1 MKHPLL
7 VPVELRVMLAGSR
20 ERETMLA
27 DIAPHYERLA
37 SDSLFGDDITNDN
50 LVMMSEHPGAHL
62 HWLMPDALLHGIQDE
77 NGDLEFPILPNRWIV
92 TRIWTEEDQIR
103 RRIWMI
109 QSDKISFDS
118 DGIRTVEGMEKTPI
132 PCLVYNDAERI
143 WEPAGKNGS
152 FYARLG
158 DAQIYGEEE
167 EPQQTLD
174 RLTAVGMGDHMFAA
188 LYPLCRT
195 VFGFYDAMEE
205 GEGVYTYQVCGFYQ
219 NPTEDPLSDPA
230 HLEETASEFGW
241 TWDKDAGTPDGILCH
256 GAVYGVSWK
265 GKEKQYIDVSA
276 VQAEV
281 AVANTS
287 AEALAAFFQKKLP
300 HITGLERMLNAL
312 QCGILEEL
320 DSEDLDDGLIDLE
333 DKLHEREFELLR
345 AGENDQGRSSL
356 SEIRRKRKDCG
367 EEVYLY
373 WHKYMKSRNSPF
385 GSDEAEQF
393 REKLEKCLDDWEKLK
408 SQEEEE
414 ERKLEDLKKDMEI
427 LPAPEDPFYQPG
439 PPVVMIADTGT
450 VRTYRHGFQSEKD
463 GTLPCR
469 LYPVGKLEIPWEMRT
484 LTVDAEDLLR
494 QMDQAMRPVPEM
506 VERLCCET
514 LLLDQNAALFLAS
527 AALRKTGETGDE
539 KERQELASQILN
551 LQKAVKGAPFDI
563 SRQSWRQPWNPIV
576 LDWQACLVPARKDAR
591 REDTF
596 RHFKLGTIDLEP
608 EDQEFG
614 GKALPLGGQTF
625 LTPHAGFV
633 LGEALKKLLECY
645 DPSSKEYQEV
655 QEFAGEVQERQILSQ
670 KLTGFQETLQGL
682 KYRAFLPVL
691 VGDMK
696 EETELASRVEK
707 VMEDVYPVSEQGL
720 DNDAY
725 LPLRGGEFRLESLRL
740 IDEFGQ
746 CRQMVMP
753 EKVIIA
759 ESLENQETQSAVLP
773 PRFPGG
779 LRVKFDWI
787 CEDGG
792 FHKALDQ
799 NTTPVC
805 GFVLGNILEQN
816 LQIYDQEG
824 VFLGWLQDT
833 DRGAQWRPR
842 PGELGRLTQEMPEG
856 MLGAFVEK
864 VLTWDRT
871 LFAKLLKQIDTFFTE
886 KPVLNGAPETFHLA
900 GGCFALAAARCSVEE
915 WGLRKK
921 FWGGTEV
928 KENGYEK
935 AAFKL
940 RVGDPR
946 RNKDGVIGFFSMD
959 ADGKL
964 DLFAPGGEELTL
976 SLEDSE
982 QMLFMLLDPCRKV
995 TIRTGFLPVYEVG
1008 LPAELYRNQ
1017 AERLK
1022 LCLSMWPVLTDVEG
1036 AGVMIQEKYS
1046 ILDDGKG
1053 EVEDDR

>member
-1 MKHPLL
+1 MMKNPLL
-7 VPVELRVMLAGSR
+7 VPVELRVMLAGRR
-20 ERETMLA
+20 ERETMVA

-37 SDSLFGDDITNDN
+37 PDSLFGDDITNDN
-50 LVMMSEHPGAHL
+50 LVMTSEHPGAHL
-62 HWLMPDALLHGIQDE
+62 HWLIPDALLRGIQDE
-77 NGDLEFPILPNRWIV
+77 NGDLEFPVLPNRWIV
-92 TRIWTEEDQIR
+92 TRMWTQGDQIR
-103 RRIWMI
+103 RRVWMV
-109 QSDKISFDS
+109 QSDKVSFDS

-132 PCLVYNDAERI
+132 PCLAYNDAERI
-143 WEPAGKNGS
+143 WEPAGENGS

-158 DAQIYGEEE
+158 DAEVYGEEKD
-167 EPQQTLD
+167 PRQTLD

-195 VFGFYDAMEE
+195 VFGFYDPMEE

-219 NPTEDPLSDPA
+219 NPAEDPLSDPVR
-230 HLEETASEFGW
+230 LEETASEFGW
-241 TWDKDAGTPDGILCH
+241 VWDKGEGTPDGMLCH
-256 GAVYGVSWK
+256 GAVYGVSWQ
-265 GKEKQYIDVSA
+265 GEEKQYIDVSA

-312 QCGILEEL
+312 QCGVLEEL

-345 AGENDQGRSSL
+345 AGEDYQGRSSL
-356 SEIRRKRKDCG
+356 NEIRGKRKDCG
-367 EEVYLY
+367 KEVYLY
-373 WHKYMKSRNSPF
+373 WHKYMKSINSPF
-385 GSDEAEQF
+385 GSDEAGQF
-393 REKLEKCLDDWEKLK
+393 REKLEESLDYWDKLK
-408 SQEEEE
+408 LQEEEE
-414 ERKLEDLKKDMEI
+414 EQRMADLKKDREI

-439 PPVVMIADTGT
+439 APVVLIADTGT
-450 VRTYRHGFQSEKD
+450 VRTYRHGFQSERD
-463 GTLPCR
+463 GSLPCR
-469 LYPVGKLEIPWEMRT
+469 LYPVGKLEIPWEMCT
-484 LTVDAEDLLR
+484 LSVEAEDLLG
-494 QMDQAMRPVPEM
+494 QMDQVKRPVPEM

-527 AALRKTGETGDE
+527 AALQKTGEAGDE
-539 KERQELASQILN
+539 EERQELAAQILN
-551 LQKAVKGAPFDI
+551 LQKAVKGAPFAI
-563 SRQSWRQPWNPIV
+563 SRQLWKQPWNPIV
-576 LDWQACLVPARKDAR
+576 LDWQARFVPARKGAG

-596 RHFKLGTIDLEP
+596 RHFKLGTIDLEMA
-608 EDQEFG
+608 DQEFG

-633 LGEALKKLLECY
+633 LGEALKKLLECC

-655 QEFAGEVQERQILSQ
+655 QEFAEEVRERQILSQ

-691 VGDMK
+691 AGDAK
-696 EETELASRVEK
+696 EERELAGRVGK
-707 VMEDVYPVSEQGL
+707 VLEDVYPVSEQGL
-720 DNDAY
+720 DDDAY
-725 LPLRGGEFRLESLRL
+725 LPLRGGELRLESLRL

-759 ESLENQETQSAVLP
+759 ESLKNQETQSAVLP

-779 LRVKFDWI
+779 VRVKFDWI
-787 CEDGG
+787 CED
-792 FHKALDQ
+792 KDLDQ
-799 NTTPVC
+799 NAASVC

-816 LQIYDQEG
+816 LQIYDREG

-833 DRGAQWRPR
+833 DRGVQWRVR

-864 VLTWDRT
+864 VLTWNRA

-900 GGCFALAAARCSVEE
+900 GGCFALATARCSVEE
-915 WGLRKK
+915 YGLRKK
-921 FWGGTEV
+921 FWGGSEV
-928 KENGYEK
+928 KENGYER

-946 RNKDGVIGFFSMD
+946 RNKDGVIGFFSVD
-959 ADGKL
+959 IDEKP
-964 DLFAPGGEELTL
+964 DLFAFGGEELTL

-982 QMLFMLLDPCRKV
+982 RMLLVLLDPCRKV

-1008 LPAELYRNQ
+1008 LPAQLYRNQ

-1022 LCLSMWPVLTDVEG
+1022 LCLSMWPVLTEVEG
-1036 AGVMIQEKYS
+1036 ARVMIQEKYGV
-1046 ILDDGKG
+1046 LEDGKD
-1053 EVEDDR
+1053 EADHDR